1 MRLRQRSK
9 KAPSETLVSLEQSIE
24 GLLAHVDFLESE
36 NEKLRRVVT
45 TKEPS
50 DALAD
55 HEQVI
60 LRLQQVIRSKET
72 AMDELQNAFRQQ
84 REELEHVKK
93 AGPHSPT
100 TERLRSQLME
110 LLEKIDRLEK
120 LIFAPQENR
129 G

>member
-9 KAPSETLVSLEQSIE
+9 KAPSETLVSLEQGIE
-24 GLLAHVDFLESE
+24 ELLAHVEFLESE
-36 NEKLRRVVT
+36 NEKLRRAVT
-45 TKEPS
+45 TKESS
-50 DALAD
+50 DALSD

-60 LRLQQVIRSKET
+60 LRLQQVIRSKEA
-72 AMDELQNAFRQQ
+72 AMDELQNVFRQQ

-93 AGPHSPT
+93 TDRSSPT
-100 TERLRSQLME
+100 SVHLRSQLAE
-110 LLEKIDRLEK
+110 LLDHIDRLEK